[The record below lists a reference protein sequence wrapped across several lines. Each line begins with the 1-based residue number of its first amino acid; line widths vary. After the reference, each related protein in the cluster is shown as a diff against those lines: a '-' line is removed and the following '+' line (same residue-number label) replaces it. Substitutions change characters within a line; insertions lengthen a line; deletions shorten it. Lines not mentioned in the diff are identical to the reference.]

1 MILTIISHTPHYKS
15 NKQIYGWGPTI
26 TEINYLS
33 KIFTKINHI
42 APLYN
47 SNPPASAKNYNSN
60 KVVLIP
66 IKPRGGKGLFNKI
79 DILCGISSQLILI
92 NRYCKSSDWVQFRAP
107 TNMGIY
113 VLPYLRY
120 FSKKKYWVKYAGDW
134 NFKTPPLSYKI
145 QRFWLKNNFNKSIVT
160 INGKWKGQKNH
171 ILSLDNPCLSKSE
184 ISQSRSISKSKD
196 FSGQLILCFV
206 GLLSD
211 KKGLEIF
218 LKVLEDL
225 ENNNFIEMVYIVG
238 DGPRKDFFKKRA
250 KKLNNIKIKFT
261 GSVIRKKLNKIYSI
275 SHIIILPS
283 FSEGFPKVIAEAG
296 AYGCVPVVSNVGS
309 LGQYINE
316 GNGILLK
323 KNTVSDVLNAII
335 FLKNNRSLLKKM
347 SLECNKSSNRF
358 SYDNYIKSINQIIKK
373 K

>member
-1 MILTIISHTPHYKS
+1 MILTIISHTRHYKS

-120 FSKKKYWVKYAGDW
+120 FSK
-134 NFKTPPLSYKI
+134 NS
-145 QRFWLKNNFNKSIVT
+145 
-160 INGKWKGQKNH
+160 
-171 ILSLDNPCLSKSE
+171 
-184 ISQSRSISKSKD
+184 
-196 FSGQLILCFV
+196 
-206 GLLSD
+206 
-211 KKGLEIF
+211 
-218 LKVLEDL
+218 
-225 ENNNFIEMVYIVG
+225 
-238 DGPRKDFFKKRA
+238 
-250 KKLNNIKIKFT
+250 
-261 GSVIRKKLNKIYSI
+261 
-275 SHIIILPS
+275 
-283 FSEGFPKVIAEAG
+283 
-296 AYGCVPVVSNVGS
+296 
-309 LGQYINE
+309 
-316 GNGILLK
+316 
-323 KNTVSDVLNAII
+323 
-335 FLKNNRSLLKKM
+335 
-347 SLECNKSSNRF
+347 
-358 SYDNYIKSINQIIKK
+358 
-373 K
+373 

>member
-1 MILTIISHTPHYKS
+1 MCLRDYFVLHGIGSPFIHSEDFTP
-15 NKQIYGWGPTI
+15 
-26 TEINYLS
+26 ED
-33 KIFTKINHI
+33 I
-42 APLYN
+42 A
-47 SNPPASAKNYNSN
+47 
-60 KVVLIP
+60 
-66 IKPRGGKGLFNKI
+66 
-79 DILCGISSQLILI
+79 
-92 NRYCKSSDWVQFRAP
+92 
-107 TNMGIY
+107 
-113 VLPYLRY
+113 
-120 FSKKKYWVKYAGDW
+120 
-134 NFKTPPLSYKI
+134 
-145 QRFWLKNNFNKSIVT
+145 
-160 INGKWKGQKNH
+160 
-171 ILSLDNPCLSKSE
+171 
-184 ISQSRSISKSKD
+184 
-196 FSGQLILCFV
+196 
-206 GLLSD
+206 
-211 KKGLEIF
+211 IF
-218 LKVLEDL
+218 LWVLSPE
-225 ENNNFIEMVYIVG
+225 FVPCKMA
-238 DGPRKDFFKKRA
+238 RKDFFKKRA

-335 FLKNNRSLLKKM
+335 LLKNNRSLLKKM